1 MSVNKYNS
9 EGYYDPTAY
18 EALTIIDREI
28 SQSRYTRPRR
38 YMPKVYICSP
48 FRGDVA
54 NNVIKT
60 RAYCSFAVKQ
70 GRIPFASHLLF
81 PQFMSDS
88 DPNERNL
95 ALFMALVYLDCCKEC
110 WVFGDTISEG
120 MENEIRY
127 AKRKNI
133 PMRYF
138 TEDCTEVF
146 Q

>member
-28 SQSRYTRPRR
+28 SQRRYTRPRR

-70 GRIPFASHLLF
+70 GRIPYASHLLF

-88 DPNERNL
+88 DLQAICYFRSLCRTATLTRE
-95 ALFMALVYLDCCKEC
+95 
-110 WVFGDTISEG
+110 ISLCLWRLCILTAVKSAG
-120 MENEIRY
+120 CSEILSPR
-127 AKRKNI
+127 
-133 PMRYF
+133 
-138 TEDCTEVF
+138 V
-146 Q
+146 

>member
-28 SQSRYTRPRR
+28 SQRRYTRPRR
-38 YMPKVYICSP
+38 IS
-48 FRGDVA
+48 

-60 RAYCSFAVKQ
+60 RMYCSFAVKQ

-133 PMRYF
+133 PVRYF